1 MLARYKLLLRWWEL
15 GEAEESGWVL
25 SPGCPRWEHPG
36 PMRGMWYVHHLVT
49 PVLLIHKH
57 QTPRTAWIIIF
68 INILIPEVSG
78 QCQCQVISKINTYLT
93 LILSERHNNDIKRPS
108 YPTHS
113 CNVEMSAAAAASSSV
128 ITRCHQTPGS
138 LASACHQDV
147 ISLVRCS
154 AGPDPGWVL
163 HSKVPTPIPASWVAC
178 PESWISE
185 ASI

>member
-1 MLARYKLLLRWWEL
+1 MTVFCDSDSDA
-15 GEAEESGWVL
+15 GSIQTIVAM
-25 SPGCPRWEHPG
+25 
-36 PMRGMWYVHHLVT
+36 MRTSWAHAWHVICSSWVT

-68 INILIPEVSG
+68 ISILIPEVSG

-93 LILSERHNNDIKRPS
+93 FILSERHNDDIKRPS

-163 HSKVPTPIPASWVAC
+163 HSKVPTPIPASWVAW